1 MSWVILQS
9 KQLHESPSRDDQ
21 TRSKFD
27 LPTRYGILEKLK
39 ISSTGILVVKI
50 NVVLFFCFPSHNQN
64 ERNVR
69 DMASYNIKAVMLD
82 NHVEGSLPKCLAKEM
97 GLALFLD
104 LPNL

>member
-1 MSWVILQS
+1 M
-9 KQLHESPSRDDQ
+9 
-21 TRSKFD
+21 
-27 LPTRYGILEKLK
+27 
-39 ISSTGILVVKI
+39 KI

-69 DMASYNIKAVMLD
+69 DMASYDIKAVMLD

-97 GLALFLD
+97 GEMGLALFLD